1 MKDGV
6 SANDYNHR
14 ESSDGKTVRG
24 SYKIQLSDGRIQTVN
39 YKADSNGYVADVQY
53 SDGQMNSK
61 NQCPHQQ
68 LSINF
73 QQGLAFSW

>member
-53 SDGQMNSK
+53 SDGQMNSN
-61 NQCPHQQ
+61 NQESMPAPAAIH
-68 LSINF
+68 
-73 QQGLAFSW
+73 